1 MPAPSRCK
9 RLRAA
14 VPNRSLSVS
23 PSILLVP
30 VSPLPPQDALEAL
43 VVRLERAFGRAVRVT
58 DPVRPPEAAL
68 LGPDRCAAEPVRAA
82 VAATWGCGCRD
93 RLVGATAATVVGDG
107 SATGCGGV
115 LLLSV
120 PSTADI
126 GALVRKVGRSLGLED
141 CTDRGCAMHPRGD
154 APGLCRTCREQC

>member
-1 MPAPSRCK
+1 M
-9 RLRAA
+9 
-14 VPNRSLSVS
+14 S
-23 PSILLVP
+23 PTILLVP
-30 VSPLPPQDALEAL
+30 VDPLPPQPALDALATLLEHAL
-43 VVRLERAFGRAVRVT
+43 GHAVRVME
-58 DPVRPPEAAL
+58 PVRAPDAAR
-68 LGPDRCAAEPVRAA
+68 LGPDQRAAEPVRSAIAA
-82 VAATWGCGCRD
+82 AWGCGCRD